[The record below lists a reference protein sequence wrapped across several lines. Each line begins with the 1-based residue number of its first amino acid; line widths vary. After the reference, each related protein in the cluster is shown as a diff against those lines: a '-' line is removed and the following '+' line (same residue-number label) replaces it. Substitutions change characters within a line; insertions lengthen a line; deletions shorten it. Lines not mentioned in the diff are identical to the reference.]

1 MKSIG
6 KSTVFTDRDKPE
18 AGNDRIEAEVNGI
31 RIVGTG
37 RAVPKRILTN
47 DDLSR
52 MMDTNDEWIRTRTG
66 IRERRICEDETTV
79 SLAAEAAKR
88 AVEAACEQWKN
99 ATCESAVCGGRDTE
113 EAQDVQKETAVQYV
127 KNEIGVILVATT
139 TPDYAFPSVACL
151 VQKELG
157 LPDEVMSFDIS
168 AACSGFLYGLDI
180 CRGLLANAKKRFALV
195 IGSEQLSRIADYTDR
210 GSCILF
216 GDGAGAAVVELSD
229 RLYVQRQWSR
239 GDMEALRCL
248 GVGNDNAKLFMQ
260 GNKVFKFAVTALQ
273 QGVEQVL
280 ADAGLTMEDI
290 DHVICHQANLRIIE
304 HVQKKYPEHAEKF
317 YVNIDRY
324 GNTSA
329 ASIPIAIDEMRRSG
343 VLPEGS
349 RVICIGFG
357 AGFTWSAVLFEV

>member
-1 MKSIG
+1 M
-6 KSTVFTDRDKPE
+6 
-18 AGNDRIEAEVNGI
+18 NGL

-37 RAVPKRILTN
+37 HAVPKRILTN

-52 MMDTNDEWIRTRTG
+52 MVETNDEWITSRTG
-66 IRERRICEDETTV
+66 IKARRICEEETTI
-79 SLAAEAAKR
+79 SMAGEAAEQAIRLAAETLQS
-88 AVEAACEQWKN
+88 EAGANEDTNKGIEGGI
-99 ATCESAVCGGRDTE
+99 ESIK
-113 EAQDVQKETAVQYV
+113 KEIA
-127 KNEIGVILVATT
+127 VILVATT
-139 TPDYAFPSVACL
+139 TPEYAFPSVACM
-151 VQKELG
+151 VQKALG
-157 LPDEVMSFDIS
+157 LEDSVMSFDIS
-168 AACSGFLYGLDI
+168 AACSGFLYGLDV
-180 CRGLLANAKKRFALV
+180 CRGLLQNTKKRFALV
-195 IGSEQLSRIADYTDR
+195 IGSEHLSRITDYTDR

-216 GDGAGAAVVELSD
+216 GDGAGAALIELRDS
-229 RLYVQRQWSR
+229 LYVQQHWSR
-239 GDMEALRCL
+239 GDAEALRCK
-248 GVGNDNAKLFMQ
+248 GVGNNDAKLFMQ

-280 ADAGLTMEDI
+280 EAAGLTMEEI

-317 YVNIDRY
+317 YVNIEHY

-343 VLPEGS
+343 ILQNGE

>member
-1 MKSIG
+1 M
-6 KSTVFTDRDKPE
+6 VE
-18 AGNDRIEAEVNGI
+18 
-31 RIVGTG
+31 
-37 RAVPKRILTN
+37 
-47 DDLSR
+47 
-52 MMDTNDEWIRTRTG
+52 TNDEWIRTRTG
-66 IRERRICEDETTV
+66 ICERRICEGETTA
-79 SLAAEAAKR
+79 SLAEGAAKG
-88 AVEAACEQWKN
+88 AIEAACELCGAKDGRNMEQEDIVEYIKN
-99 ATCESAVCGGRDTE
+99 QIAV
-113 EAQDVQKETAVQYV
+113 V
-127 KNEIGVILVATT
+127 LVATT

-195 IGSEQLSRIADYTDR
+195 IGSEQLSRITDYTDR

-216 GDGAGAAVVELSD
+216 GDGSGAALVELSEN
-229 RLYVQRQWSR
+229 LYVQRQWSR
-239 GDMEALRCL
+239 GDMEALRCP

-280 ADAGLTMEDI
+280 TDAGLTMGDI

-343 VLPEGS
+343 ILQSGNK
-349 RVICIGFG
+349 VICIGFG

>member
-1 MKSIG
+1 M
-6 KSTVFTDRDKPE
+6 
-18 AGNDRIEAEVNGI
+18 NGI
-31 RIVGTG
+31 KIVGTG
-37 RAVPKRILTN
+37 RAVPKKVVTN

-52 MMDTNDEWIRTRTG
+52 MVETNDEWIRTRTG
-66 IRERRICEDETTV
+66 IRERRVCEDETTV
-79 SLAAEAAKR
+79 SLATEAAKH
-88 AVEAACEQWKN
+88 AVEAAREQLRN
-99 ATCESAVCGGRDTE
+99 RVA
-113 EAQDVQKETAVQYV
+113 ETACGQQDDIVGYI
-127 KNEIGVILVATT
+127 KDEIAVVLVATT

-151 VQKELG
+151 VQKALE

-180 CRGLLANAKKRFALV
+180 CRGLLSNAKKRFALV
-195 IGSEQLSRIADYTDR
+195 IGSEQLSRITDYTDR

-216 GDGAGAAVVELSD
+216 GDGAGAALVELSD
-229 RLYVQRQWSR
+229 NLYVQRQWSH
-239 GDMEALRCL
+239 GDMEALRCP

-273 QGVEQVL
+273 QGVAQVL
-280 ADAGLTMEDI
+280 ADAGLMMEDV
-290 DHVICHQANLRIIE
+290 DQVICHQANLRIIE

-329 ASIPIAIDEMRRSG
+329 ASIPIAMDEMRRSG
-343 VLPEGS
+343 ILPDGS
-349 RVICIGFG
+349 KVICIGFG

>member
-1 MKSIG
+1 MKNTG
-6 KSTVFTDRDKPE
+6 KSTE
-18 AGNDRIEAEVNGI
+18 YINHDRIEAEVNGI

-52 MMDTNDEWIRTRTG
+52 MVETNDEWIRTRTG
-66 IRERRICEDETTV
+66 IRERRICEGETTV
-79 SLAAEAAKR
+79 SMAAEAAKN
-88 AVEAACEQWKN
+88 AVEAACVSCDAQTGRNKEQ
-99 ATCESAVCGGRDTE
+99 EDT
-113 EAQDVQKETAVQYV
+113 AAYIKSQIA
-127 KNEIGVILVATT
+127 VILVATT

-195 IGSEQLSRIADYTDR
+195 IGSEQLSRITDYTDR

-216 GDGAGAAVVELSD
+216 GDGSGAALVELCD
-229 RLYVQRQWSR
+229 NLYVQRQWSR
-239 GDMEALRCL
+239 GDMEALRCP

-273 QGVEQVL
+273 QGVSQVL
-280 ADAGLTMEDI
+280 EDAGLTMEDI
-290 DHVICHQANLRIIE
+290 DRVVCHQANLRIIE
-304 HVQKKYPEHAEKF
+304 HVQKKYPDHADKF

-343 VLPEGS
+343 FLPDGS
-349 RVICIGFG
+349 KVICIGFG

>member
-1 MKSIG
+1 
-6 KSTVFTDRDKPE
+6 
-18 AGNDRIEAEVNGI
+18 VNGI

-37 RAVPKRILTN
+37 RAVPKRVLTN

-52 MMDTNDEWIRTRTG
+52 MVETSDEWIRTRTG
-66 IRERRICEDETTV
+66 IRERRVCEEETTA
-79 SLAAEAAKR
+79 SL
-88 AVEAACEQWKN
+88 AVEAAQN
-99 ATCESAVCGGRDTE
+99 AIEAACDVCSAEGGCNMKPE
-113 EAQDVQKETAVQYV
+113 DVAEYI

-151 VQKELG
+151 VQRALE

-180 CRGLLANAKKRFALV
+180 CRGLLANAKKRFSLV
-195 IGSEQLSRIADYTDR
+195 IGSEQLSRITDYADR

-216 GDGAGAAVVELSD
+216 GDGSGAALIELSNNC
-229 RLYVQRQWSR
+229 YVQRQWSR
-239 GDMEALRCL
+239 GDMEALRCP

-260 GNKVFKFAVTALQ
+260 GNKVFKFAVNALQ
-273 QGVEQVL
+273 QGMEQVL
-280 ADAGLTMEDI
+280 ADAGLTKENI

-343 VLPEGS
+343 ILPKGN
-349 RVICIGFG
+349 RIICIGFG
-357 AGFTWSAVLFEV
+357 AGFTWSAVLLEV

>member
-1 MKSIG
+1 M
-6 KSTVFTDRDKPE
+6 
-18 AGNDRIEAEVNGI
+18 NGI
-31 RIVGTG
+31 RIAGTG
-37 RAVPKRILTN
+37 RAVPRRILTN

-52 MMDTNDEWIRTRTG
+52 MVETSDEWIRTRTG
-66 IRERRICEDETTV
+66 IRERRICEGETTV
-79 SLAAEAAKR
+79 SLAAEAAMNALE
-88 AVEAACEQWKN
+88 AVGEQ
-99 ATCESAVCGGRDTE
+99 V
-113 EAQDVQKETAVQYV
+113 QDV
-127 KNEIGVILVATT
+127 KNEIGVVLVATT
-139 TPDYAFPSVACL
+139 TPEYAFPSVACL

-180 CRGLLANAKKRFALV
+180 CRGLLANTKKRFALV
-195 IGSEQLSRIADYTDR
+195 IGSEQLSRITDYTDR

-229 RLYVQRQWSR
+229 KLYVQRQWSR
-239 GDMEALRCL
+239 GDMEALRCP

-280 ADAGLTMEDI
+280 ADAKLSMEDI
-290 DHVICHQANLRIIE
+290 DQVICHQANLRIIE

-357 AGFTWSAVLFEV
+357 AGFTWSALLLEV

>member
-1 MKSIG
+1 M
-6 KSTVFTDRDKPE
+6 
-18 AGNDRIEAEVNGI
+18 NGI
-31 RIVGTG
+31 KIVGTG
-37 RAVPKRILTN
+37 RAVPKKVVTN

-52 MMDTNDEWIRTRTG
+52 MVETNDEWIRTRTG
-66 IRERRICEDETTV
+66 IRERRVCEDETTV
-79 SLAAEAAKR
+79 SLATEAAKH
-88 AVEAACEQWKN
+88 AVEAASEQLHN
-99 ATCESAVCGGRDTE
+99 RVA
-113 EAQDVQKETAVQYV
+113 ETACGQQDDIVGYI
-127 KNEIGVILVATT
+127 KDEIAVVLVATT

-151 VQKELG
+151 VQKALE

-180 CRGLLANAKKRFALV
+180 CRGLLSNAKKRFALV
-195 IGSEQLSRIADYTDR
+195 IGSEQLSRITDYTDR

-216 GDGAGAAVVELSD
+216 GDGAGAALVELSD
-229 RLYVQRQWSR
+229 NLYVQRQWSR
-239 GDMEALRCL
+239 GDMEALRCP

-273 QGVEQVL
+273 QGVAQVL

-290 DHVICHQANLRIIE
+290 NHVICHQANLRIIE

-329 ASIPIAIDEMRRSG
+329 ASIPIAMDEMRRSG
-343 VLPEGS
+343 ILPDGS
-349 RVICIGFG
+349 KVICIGFG
-357 AGFTWSAVLFEV
+357 AGFTWSAVLLEV

>member
-1 MKSIG
+1 M
-6 KSTVFTDRDKPE
+6 
-18 AGNDRIEAEVNGI
+18 NGI

-37 RAVPKRILTN
+37 RAVPKRIITN

-52 MMDTNDEWIRTRTG
+52 MVETNDEWIRTRTG
-66 IRERRICEDETTV
+66 IRERRICEGETTV
-79 SLAAEAAKR
+79 SLAAEAAK
-88 AVEAACEQWKN
+88 N
-99 ATCESAVCGGRDTE
+99 ALESAAGQLHLEWKCMPDAPQDEQPSTQGNAEAECAVTQRDIAE
-113 EAQDVQKETAVQYV
+113 YAKSQIA
-127 KNEIGVILVATT
+127 VILVATT

-151 VQKELG
+151 IQKELG

-195 IGSEQLSRIADYTDR
+195 IGSEQLSRITDYTDR

-216 GDGAGAAVVELSD
+216 GDGAGAALVELSD
-229 RLYVQRQWSR
+229 NLYVQRQWSR
-239 GDMEALRCL
+239 GDCEALRCP
-248 GVGNDNAKLFMQ
+248 GVGNDGAKLFMQ

-280 ADAGLTMEDI
+280 SDAGLTMEDI

-343 VLPEGS
+343 VLLNNN

-357 AGFTWSAVLFEV
+357 AGFTWSAVLLEV

>member
-1 MKSIG
+1 M
-6 KSTVFTDRDKPE
+6 
-18 AGNDRIEAEVNGI
+18 NGI

-37 RAVPKRILTN
+37 RAVPNRILTN

-52 MMDTNDEWIRTRTG
+52 MVETNDEWIRTRTG
-66 IRERRICEDETTV
+66 IRERRICEGETTS
-79 SLAAEAAKR
+79 SLAAEAAKK
-88 AVEAACEQWKN
+88 AVEAAGEHLKSLSGGPILCHGCRGEEEPGMQQGDFVAYIK
-99 ATCESAVCGGRDTE
+99 SQIAV
-113 EAQDVQKETAVQYV
+113 V
-127 KNEIGVILVATT
+127 LVATT

-180 CRGLLANAKKRFALV
+180 CRGLLANAGKRFALV
-195 IGSEQLSRIADYTDR
+195 IGSEQLSRITDYTDR

-216 GDGAGAAVVELSD
+216 GDGSGAALVELCD
-229 RLYVQRQWSR
+229 NLYVQRQWSR
-239 GDMEALRCL
+239 GDMEALRCR
-248 GVGNDNAKLFMQ
+248 GVGNDGAKLFMQ

-280 ADAGLTMEDI
+280 TDAGLTMEDI

-343 VLPEGS
+343 ILPSGS
-349 RVICIGFG
+349 KVICIGFG

>member
-1 MKSIG
+1 M
-6 KSTVFTDRDKPE
+6 
-18 AGNDRIEAEVNGI
+18 NGI

-37 RAVPKRILTN
+37 RAVPKQIVTN

-52 MMDTNDEWIRTRTG
+52 MVETSDEWIRTRTG
-66 IRERRICEDETTV
+66 IRERRVCEEETTV
-79 SLAAEAAKR
+79 SLAAEAAGN
-88 AVEAACEQWKN
+88 AVEAACAAYVEK
-99 ATCESAVCGGRDTE
+99 E
-113 EAQDVQKETAVQYV
+113 EYKKQREDITTYV
-127 KNEIGVILVATT
+127 KREIGVILVATT

-151 VQKELG
+151 VQKALE

-180 CRGLLANAKKRFALV
+180 CRGLLANMKKRFALV
-195 IGSEQLSRIADYTDR
+195 IGSEQLSRITDYSDR

-216 GDGAGAAVVELSD
+216 GDGSGAALIELSNN
-229 RLYVQRQWSR
+229 RYVQRQWSR
-239 GDMEALRCL
+239 GDMEALRCP

-304 HVQKKYPEHAEKF
+304 HVQKKYPEHAVKF

-329 ASIPIAIDEMRRSG
+329 ASIPIAMDEMRRSG
-343 VLPEGS
+343 ILPEGS
-349 RVICIGFG
+349 RIICIGFG
-357 AGFTWSAVLFEV
+357 AGFTWSAVLLEV

>member
-1 MKSIG
+1 M
-6 KSTVFTDRDKPE
+6 
-18 AGNDRIEAEVNGI
+18 NGI

-37 RAVPKRILTN
+37 RAVPNRRLTN

-52 MMDTNDEWIRTRTG
+52 MVETNDEWIRTRTG
-66 IRERRICEDETTV
+66 IRERRVCEDETTV
-79 SLAAEAAKR
+79 SMAAEAAKN
-88 AVEAACEQWKN
+88 AVEAA
-99 ATCESAVCGGRDTE
+99 SCGVFDVETE
-113 EAQDVQKETAVQYV
+113 RNMKQEDIAAYI

-151 VQKELG
+151 VQRALE

-195 IGSEQLSRIADYTDR
+195 IGSEQLSRITDYTDR

-216 GDGAGAAVVELSD
+216 GDGSGAALVELSNN
-229 RLYVQRQWSR
+229 LYVQRQWSR
-239 GDMEALRCL
+239 GDMEALRCP
-248 GVGNDNAKLFMQ
+248 GVGNDGTKLFMQ

-280 ADAGLTMEDI
+280 TDAGLTMEDI

-343 VLPEGS
+343 VLQSGNKI
-349 RVICIGFG
+349 ICIGFG
-357 AGFTWSAVLFEV
+357 AGFTWSAVLLEI

>member
-1 MKSIG
+1 M
-6 KSTVFTDRDKPE
+6 VE
-18 AGNDRIEAEVNGI
+18 
-31 RIVGTG
+31 
-37 RAVPKRILTN
+37 
-47 DDLSR
+47 
-52 MMDTNDEWIRTRTG
+52 TNDEWIRTRTG
-66 IRERRICEDETTV
+66 IRERRVCADETTV
-79 SLAAEAAKR
+79 SMAAEAAKN
-88 AVEAACEQWKN
+88 AVEAA
-99 ATCESAVCGGRDTE
+99 SCGVFDVETE
-113 EAQDVQKETAVQYV
+113 RNMKQEDIAAYI

-151 VQKELG
+151 VQRALE

-195 IGSEQLSRIADYTDR
+195 IGSEQLSRITDYTDR
-210 GSCILF
+210 GSCVLF
-216 GDGAGAAVVELSD
+216 GDGSGAALVELSNN
-229 RLYVQRQWSR
+229 LYVQRQWSR
-239 GDMEALRCL
+239 GDMEALRCP
-248 GVGNDNAKLFMQ
+248 GVGNDGAKLFMQ

-280 ADAGLTMEDI
+280 TDAGLTMEDI

-343 VLPEGS
+343 VLQSGNKI
-349 RVICIGFG
+349 ICIGFG
-357 AGFTWSAVLFEV
+357 AGFTWSAVLLEV

>member
-1 MKSIG
+1 
-6 KSTVFTDRDKPE
+6 
-18 AGNDRIEAEVNGI
+18 VNGI
-31 RIVGTG
+31 KIVGTG
-37 RAVPKRILTN
+37 RAVPKKVVTN

-52 MMDTNDEWIRTRTG
+52 MVETNDEWIRTRTG
-66 IRERRICEDETTV
+66 IRERRVCEDETTV
-79 SLAAEAAKR
+79 SLATEAAKH
-88 AVEAACEQWKN
+88 AVEAASEQLRN
-99 ATCESAVCGGRDTE
+99 RVA
-113 EAQDVQKETAVQYV
+113 ETACGQQDDIVGYI
-127 KNEIGVILVATT
+127 KDEIAVVLVATT

-151 VQKELG
+151 VQKALE

-180 CRGLLANAKKRFALV
+180 CRGLLSNAKKRFALV
-195 IGSEQLSRIADYTDR
+195 IGSEQLSRITDYTDR

-216 GDGAGAAVVELSD
+216 GDGAGAALVELSD
-229 RLYVQRQWSR
+229 NLYVQRQWSR

-273 QGVEQVL
+273 QGVAQVL

-329 ASIPIAIDEMRRSG
+329 ASIPIAMDEMRRSG
-343 VLPEGS
+343 ILPDGS
-349 RVICIGFG
+349 KVICIGFG

>member
-1 MKSIG
+1 M
-6 KSTVFTDRDKPE
+6 
-18 AGNDRIEAEVNGI
+18 NGI

-37 RAVPKRILTN
+37 CAVPKRILTN

-52 MMDTNDEWIRTRTG
+52 MVETNDEWIRTRTG
-66 IRERRICEDETTV
+66 IRERRICEEETTV
-79 SLAAEAAKR
+79 SLATQAAQN
-88 AVEAACEQWKN
+88 AVISACECLLTK
-99 ATCESAVCGGRDTE
+99 EKGGNRPE
-113 EAQDVQKETAVQYV
+113 EIAAYIKS
-127 KNEIGVILVATT
+127 EIGVILVATT

-151 VQKELG
+151 VQKELE

-216 GDGAGAAVVELSD
+216 GDGAGAALVELSD
-229 RLYVQRQWSR
+229 KLYVQRQWSR
-239 GDMEALRCL
+239 GDMEALYCP

-260 GNKVFKFAVTALQ
+260 GNKVFKFAVTAFQ

-280 ADAGLTMEDI
+280 ADARLSMEDI
-290 DHVICHQANLRIIE
+290 DRVICHQANLRIIE

-329 ASIPIAIDEMRRSG
+329 ASIPIAMDEMRRSG
-343 VLPEGS
+343 ILPEGS

-357 AGFTWSAVLFEV
+357 AGFTWSAVLLEV

>member
-1 MKSIG
+1 M
-6 KSTVFTDRDKPE
+6 
-18 AGNDRIEAEVNGI
+18 NGI

-37 RAVPKRILTN
+37 RAVPNRRLTN

-52 MMDTNDEWIRTRTG
+52 MVETNDEWIRTRTG
-66 IRERRICEDETTV
+66 ICERRICEGETTA
-79 SLAAEAAKR
+79 SLAAEAAKS
-88 AVEAACEQWKN
+88 AIEAACELCGAESGRNMEQEEIAGYIKN
-99 ATCESAVCGGRDTE
+99 QIA
-113 EAQDVQKETAVQYV
+113 
-127 KNEIGVILVATT
+127 VILVATT

-195 IGSEQLSRIADYTDR
+195 IGSEQLSRITDYTDR

-216 GDGAGAAVVELSD
+216 GDGSGAALVELSNN
-229 RLYVQRQWSR
+229 LYVQRQWSR
-239 GDMEALRCL
+239 GDMEALRCP
-248 GVGNDNAKLFMQ
+248 GVGNDGAKLFMQ

-280 ADAGLTMEDI
+280 ADAGLTMGDI

-343 VLPEGS
+343 ILPNGNKI
-349 RVICIGFG
+349 ICIGFG
-357 AGFTWSAVLFEV
+357 AGFTWSAVLLEV

>member
-1 MKSIG
+1 M
-6 KSTVFTDRDKPE
+6 
-18 AGNDRIEAEVNGI
+18 NGI

-52 MMDTNDEWIRTRTG
+52 MVETNDEWIRTRTG
-66 IRERRICEDETTV
+66 IRERRICEGETTV
-79 SLAAEAAKR
+79 SLATEAAKN
-88 AVEAACEQWKN
+88 AVEAACEQLK
-99 ATCESAVCGGRDTE
+99 AQAARVPGEQAESTACGAESDCER
-113 EAQDVQKETAVQYV
+113 YI

-151 VQKELG
+151 VQKALE

-195 IGSEQLSRIADYTDR
+195 IGSEQLSRITDYTDR

-216 GDGAGAAVVELSD
+216 GDGAGAALVELCD
-229 RLYVQRQWSR
+229 NLYVQRQWSR

-280 ADAGLTMEDI
+280 ADAELTMENI
-290 DHVICHQANLRIIE
+290 DRIVCHQANLRIIE
-304 HVQKKYPEHAEKF
+304 HVQKKYPEHADKF

-343 VLPEGS
+343 ILPEGS
-349 RVICIGFG
+349 RIICIGFG
-357 AGFTWSAVLFEV
+357 AGFTWSAVLLEV

>member
-1 MKSIG
+1 M
-6 KSTVFTDRDKPE
+6 
-18 AGNDRIEAEVNGI
+18 NGI
-31 RIVGTG
+31 KIVGTG
-37 RAVPKRILTN
+37 RAVPKKVVTN

-52 MMDTNDEWIRTRTG
+52 MVETNDEWIRTRTG
-66 IRERRICEDETTV
+66 IRERRVCEDETTV
-79 SLAAEAAKR
+79 SLATEAAKH
-88 AVEAACEQWKN
+88 AVEAASEQLRNRVAETACEQQDDIVGYIKD
-99 ATCESAVCGGRDTE
+99 EIAV
-113 EAQDVQKETAVQYV
+113 V
-127 KNEIGVILVATT
+127 LVATT

-151 VQKELG
+151 VQKALE

-180 CRGLLANAKKRFALV
+180 CRGLLSNAKKRFALV
-195 IGSEQLSRIADYTDR
+195 IGSEQLSRITDYTDR

-216 GDGAGAAVVELSD
+216 GDGAGAALVELSD
-229 RLYVQRQWSR
+229 NLYVQRQWSR

-273 QGVEQVL
+273 QGVAQVL

-290 DHVICHQANLRIIE
+290 NHVICHQANLRIIE
-304 HVQKKYPEHAEKF
+304 HVQKKFPEHTEKF

-343 VLPEGS
+343 ILPDGS
-349 RVICIGFG
+349 KVICIGFG

>member
-1 MKSIG
+1 
-6 KSTVFTDRDKPE
+6 
-18 AGNDRIEAEVNGI
+18 VNGI

-37 RAVPKRILTN
+37 HAVPDRIVTN

-52 MMDTNDEWIRTRTG
+52 MVETNDEWIRTRTG
-66 IRERRICEDETTV
+66 IRERRICENETTI
-79 SLAAEAAKR
+79 SLAVQAAENAIRMAA
-88 AVEAACEQWKN
+88 E
-99 ATCESAVCGGRDTE
+99 TMPE
-113 EAQDVQKETAVQYV
+113 EEI
-127 KNEIGVILVATT
+127 KNEIAVILVATT
-139 TPDYAFPSVACL
+139 TPEYAFPSVACM
-151 VQKELG
+151 VQKALR
-157 LPDEVMSFDIS
+157 LSDTVMSFDVS

-180 CRGLLANAKKRFALV
+180 ARGLLNNSRKRFALV

-216 GDGAGAAVVELSD
+216 GDGAGAVLVEQSNG
-229 RLYVQRQWSR
+229 LYVQRNWSR
-239 GDMEALRCL
+239 GDDEALRCK

-280 ADAGLTMEDI
+280 EDAGLTMEEVDY
-290 DHVICHQANLRIIE
+290 VICHQANLRIIE
-304 HVQKKYPEHAEKF
+304 HVQKKYPLHAGKF
-317 YVNIDRY
+317 FVNIENY

-343 VLPEGS
+343 ILPSGS
-349 RVICIGFG
+349 RVISIGFG

>member
-1 MKSIG
+1 M
-6 KSTVFTDRDKPE
+6 
-18 AGNDRIEAEVNGI
+18 NGI

-52 MMDTNDEWIRTRTG
+52 MVETNDEWIRTRTG
-66 IRERRICEDETTV
+66 IRERRICDGETTV
-79 SLAAEAAKR
+79 SMAGEAAKN
-88 AVEAACEQWKN
+88 AVEAACGQLRSSGEPEGCNVYNAEDERNVQQEEIAAYIKN
-99 ATCESAVCGGRDTE
+99 
-113 EAQDVQKETAVQYV
+113 Q
-127 KNEIGVILVATT
+127 IGVILVATT

-151 VQKELG
+151 VQKELA

-180 CRGLLANAKKRFALV
+180 CRGLLANAGKRFALV

-216 GDGAGAAVVELSD
+216 GDGAGAALVELSD
-229 RLYVQRQWSR
+229 NLYVQRQWSR
-239 GDMEALRCL
+239 GDMEALRCP
-248 GVGNDNAKLFMQ
+248 GVGIDNAKLFMQ

-273 QGVEQVL
+273 QGVSQVL
-280 ADAGLTMEDI
+280 EDAGLTMEDI

-304 HVQKKYPEHAEKF
+304 HVQKKYPEHADKF

-329 ASIPIAIDEMRRSG
+329 ASIPIAIDEMCRSG
-343 VLPEGS
+343 VLLSGDK
-349 RVICIGFG
+349 VICIGFG
-357 AGFTWSAVLFEV
+357 AGFTWSAVLLEV

>member
-1 MKSIG
+1 M
-6 KSTVFTDRDKPE
+6 
-18 AGNDRIEAEVNGI
+18 NGI
-31 RIVGTG
+31 KIVGTG
-37 RAVPKRILTN
+37 RAVPKRVVTN

-52 MMDTNDEWIRTRTG
+52 MVETNDEWIRTRTG
-66 IRERRICEDETTV
+66 IRERRVCEDETTV
-79 SLAAEAAKR
+79 SLATEAAKH
-88 AVEAACEQWKN
+88 AVEAASEQLRN
-99 ATCESAVCGGRDTE
+99 RVA
-113 EAQDVQKETAVQYV
+113 ETACGQQDDIVGYI
-127 KNEIGVILVATT
+127 KDEIAVVLVATT

-151 VQKELG
+151 VQKALE

-180 CRGLLANAKKRFALV
+180 CRGILSNAKKRFALV
-195 IGSEQLSRIADYTDR
+195 IGSEQLSRITDYTDR

-216 GDGAGAAVVELSD
+216 GDGAGAALVELSD
-229 RLYVQRQWSR
+229 NLYVQRQWSR

-273 QGVEQVL
+273 QGVAQVL

-329 ASIPIAIDEMRRSG
+329 ASIPIAMDEMRRSG
-343 VLPEGS
+343 ILPDGS
-349 RVICIGFG
+349 KVICIGFG

>member
-1 MKSIG
+1 M
-6 KSTVFTDRDKPE
+6 
-18 AGNDRIEAEVNGI
+18 NGI

-52 MMDTNDEWIRTRTG
+52 MVETNDEWIRTRTG
-66 IRERRICEDETTV
+66 IRERRVCEEETTV
-79 SLAAEAAKR
+79 SLATEAAKN
-88 AVEAACEQWKN
+88 AVEMACEQLRVQMPRLSGEW
-99 ATCESAVCGGRDTE
+99 AESAACGAEGDYERYIKD
-113 EAQDVQKETAVQYV
+113 
-127 KNEIGVILVATT
+127 EIGVILVATT

-151 VQKELG
+151 VQKALE

-180 CRGLLANAKKRFALV
+180 CRGLLSNAKKRFALV
-195 IGSEQLSRIADYTDR
+195 IGSEQLSRITDYTDR

-216 GDGAGAAVVELSD
+216 GDGAGAALVELSD
-229 RLYVQRQWSR
+229 NLYVQRQWSR
-239 GDMEALRCL
+239 GDMEALRCP

-273 QGVEQVL
+273 QGVVQVL
-280 ADAGLTMEDI
+280 ADAGLTMENI

-343 VLPEGS
+343 TLPEGS
-349 RVICIGFG
+349 RIICIGFG
-357 AGFTWSAVLFEV
+357 AGFTWSAVLLEV

>member
-1 MKSIG
+1 MQEETPK
-6 KSTVFTDRDKPE
+6 TVK
-18 AGNDRIEAEVNGI
+18 DRIEAEVNGI

-52 MMDTNDEWIRTRTG
+52 MVETNDEWIRTRTG
-66 IRERRICEDETTV
+66 ICERRVCEEETTV
-79 SLAAEAAKR
+79 SLAAQAAKN
-88 AVEAACEQWKN
+88 AVEAACM
-99 ATCESAVCGGRDTE
+99 VCSPDGERDMQQE
-113 EAQDVQKETAVQYV
+113 DIAAYIKS
-127 KNEIGVILVATT
+127 EIAVILVATT

-151 VQKELG
+151 VQRALE

-195 IGSEQLSRIADYTDR
+195 IGSEQLSRITDYTDR

-216 GDGAGAAVVELSD
+216 GDGAGAAVVELSNHC
-229 RLYVQRQWSR
+229 YVQRQWSR
-239 GDMEALRCL
+239 GDMEALRCP

-280 ADAGLTMEDI
+280 EDAGLTMEDI

-343 VLPEGS
+343 ILPEGS
-349 RVICIGFG
+349 RIICIGFG
-357 AGFTWSAVLFEV
+357 AGFTWSAVLLEV

>member
-1 MKSIG
+1 M
-6 KSTVFTDRDKPE
+6 
-18 AGNDRIEAEVNGI
+18 NGI

-37 RAVPKRILTN
+37 HAVPDRIVTN

-52 MMDTNDEWIRTRTG
+52 MVETNDEWIRTRTG
-66 IRERRICEDETTV
+66 IRERRICEDETTI
-79 SLAAEAAKR
+79 SLAVQAAENAIRMAA
-88 AVEAACEQWKN
+88 E
-99 ATCESAVCGGRDTE
+99 TMPE
-113 EAQDVQKETAVQYV
+113 EEI
-127 KNEIGVILVATT
+127 KNEIAVILVATT
-139 TPDYAFPSVACL
+139 TPEYAFPSVACM
-151 VQKELG
+151 VQKALR
-157 LPDEVMSFDIS
+157 LSDTVMSFDVS

-180 CRGLLANAKKRFALV
+180 ARGLLNNSRKRFALV

-216 GDGAGAAVVELSD
+216 GDGAGAVLVEQSNG
-229 RLYVQRQWSR
+229 LYVQRNWSR
-239 GDMEALRCL
+239 GDDEALRCK

-280 ADAGLTMEDI
+280 EDAGLTMEEVDY
-290 DHVICHQANLRIIE
+290 VICHQANLRIIE
-304 HVQKKYPEHAEKF
+304 HVQKKYPLHAGKF
-317 YVNIDRY
+317 FVNIEKY

-343 VLPEGS
+343 ILPSGS
-349 RVICIGFG
+349 RVISIGFG

>member
-1 MKSIG
+1 M
-6 KSTVFTDRDKPE
+6 
-18 AGNDRIEAEVNGI
+18 NGI
-31 RIVGTG
+31 RIAGTG
-37 RAVPKRILTN
+37 RAVPRRILTN

-52 MMDTNDEWIRTRTG
+52 MVETSDEWIRTRTG
-66 IRERRICEDETTV
+66 IRERRICEGETTV
-79 SLAAEAAKR
+79 SLAAEAAKNALE
-88 AVEAACEQWKN
+88 AVGEN
-99 ATCESAVCGGRDTE
+99 L
-113 EAQDVQKETAVQYV
+113 QDV

-139 TPDYAFPSVACL
+139 TPEYAFPSVACL

-157 LPDEVMSFDIS
+157 LSDEVMSFDIS

-195 IGSEQLSRIADYTDR
+195 IGSEQLSRITDYTDR

-239 GDMEALRCL
+239 GDMDALRCP
-248 GVGNDNAKLFMQ
+248 GVGNDGAKLFMQ

-280 ADAGLTMEDI
+280 TDAGLTMEEI

-343 VLPEGS
+343 VLPSGNK
-349 RVICIGFG
+349 VICIGFG
-357 AGFTWSAVLFEV
+357 AGFTWSAVLLEV

>member
-1 MKSIG
+1 M
-6 KSTVFTDRDKPE
+6 
-18 AGNDRIEAEVNGI
+18 NGI
-31 RIVGTG
+31 KIVGTG
-37 RAVPKRILTN
+37 RAVPKKVVTN

-52 MMDTNDEWIRTRTG
+52 MVETNDEWIRTRTG
-66 IRERRICEDETTV
+66 IRERRVCEDETTV
-79 SLAAEAAKR
+79 SLATEAAKH
-88 AVEAACEQWKN
+88 AVEAASEQLRN
-99 ATCESAVCGGRDTE
+99 RVA
-113 EAQDVQKETAVQYV
+113 ETACGQQDDIVGYI
-127 KNEIGVILVATT
+127 KDEIAVVLVATT

-151 VQKELG
+151 VQKALE

-180 CRGLLANAKKRFALV
+180 CRGLLSNAKKRFALV
-195 IGSEQLSRIADYTDR
+195 IGSEQLSRITDYTDR

-216 GDGAGAAVVELSD
+216 GDGAGAALVELSD
-229 RLYVQRQWSR
+229 NLYVQRQWSR

-273 QGVEQVL
+273 QGVAQVL

-290 DHVICHQANLRIIE
+290 NHVICHQANLRIIE

-329 ASIPIAIDEMRRSG
+329 ASIPIAMDEMRRSG
-343 VLPEGS
+343 ILPDGS
-349 RVICIGFG
+349 KVICIGFG

>member
-1 MKSIG
+1 M
-6 KSTVFTDRDKPE
+6 
-18 AGNDRIEAEVNGI
+18 NDRIEAEVNGI
-31 RIVGTG
+31 RIAGTG
-37 RAVPKRILTN
+37 RAVPRRILTN

-52 MMDTNDEWIRTRTG
+52 MVETSDEWIRTRTG
-66 IRERRICEDETTV
+66 IRERRICEGETTV
-79 SLAAEAAKR
+79 SLAAEAAMNALE
-88 AVEAACEQWKN
+88 AVGEQ
-99 ATCESAVCGGRDTE
+99 V
-113 EAQDVQKETAVQYV
+113 QDV
-127 KNEIGVILVATT
+127 KNEIGVVLVATT
-139 TPDYAFPSVACL
+139 TPEYAFPSVACL

-195 IGSEQLSRIADYTDR
+195 IGSEQLSRITDYTDR

-216 GDGAGAAVVELSD
+216 GDGAGAAVVELSNK
-229 RLYVQRQWSR
+229 LYVQRQWSR
-239 GDMEALRCL
+239 GDMEALRCP

-260 GNKVFKFAVTALQ
+260 GNRVFKFAVTALQ

-280 ADAGLTMEDI
+280 ADAKLSMGDI
-290 DHVICHQANLRIIE
+290 DQVICHQANLRIIE

-357 AGFTWSAVLFEV
+357 AGFTWSALLLEV

>member
-1 MKSIG
+1 M
-6 KSTVFTDRDKPE
+6 
-18 AGNDRIEAEVNGI
+18 NGI
-31 RIVGTG
+31 KIVGTG
-37 RAVPKRILTN
+37 RAVPKKVVTN

-52 MMDTNDEWIRTRTG
+52 MVETNDEWIRTRTG
-66 IRERRICEDETTV
+66 IRERRVCEDETTV
-79 SLAAEAAKR
+79 SLATEAAKH
-88 AVEAACEQWKN
+88 AVEAASEQLRN
-99 ATCESAVCGGRDTE
+99 RVA
-113 EAQDVQKETAVQYV
+113 ETACGQQDDIGGYI
-127 KNEIGVILVATT
+127 KDEIAVVLVATT

-151 VQKELG
+151 VQKALE

-180 CRGLLANAKKRFALV
+180 CRGLLSNAKKRFALV
-195 IGSEQLSRIADYTDR
+195 IGSEQLSRITDYTDR

-216 GDGAGAAVVELSD
+216 GDGAGAALVELSD
-229 RLYVQRQWSR
+229 NLYVQRQWSR
-239 GDMEALRCL
+239 GDMEALRCP

-273 QGVEQVL
+273 QGVAQVL

-329 ASIPIAIDEMRRSG
+329 ASIPIAMDEMRRSG
-343 VLPEGS
+343 ILPDGS
-349 RVICIGFG
+349 KVICIGFG

>member
-1 MKSIG
+1 M
-6 KSTVFTDRDKPE
+6 VE
-18 AGNDRIEAEVNGI
+18 
-31 RIVGTG
+31 
-37 RAVPKRILTN
+37 
-47 DDLSR
+47 
-52 MMDTNDEWIRTRTG
+52 TNDEWIRTRTG
-66 IRERRICEDETTV
+66 IRERRVCEDETTV
-79 SLAAEAAKR
+79 SLAAEAALN
-88 AVEAACEQWKN
+88 AVEAACEQLRNK
-99 ATCESAVCGGRDTE
+99 TT
-113 EAQDVQKETAVQYV
+113 ETACGQREDIAEYI

-151 VQKELG
+151 VQKALE

-180 CRGLLANAKKRFALV
+180 CRGLLSNAKKRFALV
-195 IGSEQLSRIADYTDR
+195 IGSEQLSRITDYTDR

-216 GDGAGAAVVELSD
+216 GDGAGAALVELSD
-229 RLYVQRQWSR
+229 TLYVQRQWSR
-239 GDMEALRCL
+239 GDMEALRCP
-248 GVGNDNAKLFMQ
+248 GVGNDNAKLYMQ

-273 QGVEQVL
+273 QGVAQVL
-280 ADAGLTMEDI
+280 EDAALTMEDI

-343 VLPEGS
+343 ILPTGS
-349 RVICIGFG
+349 KVICIGFG

>member
-1 MKSIG
+1 M
-6 KSTVFTDRDKPE
+6 
-18 AGNDRIEAEVNGI
+18 NDRIEAEVNGI
-31 RIVGTG
+31 RIAGTG

-52 MMDTNDEWIRTRTG
+52 MVETSDEWIRTRTG
-66 IRERRICEDETTV
+66 IRERRICEGETTV
-79 SLAAEAAKR
+79 SLAAEAAMNALE
-88 AVEAACEQWKN
+88 AVGEQ
-99 ATCESAVCGGRDTE
+99 V
-113 EAQDVQKETAVQYV
+113 QDV
-127 KNEIGVILVATT
+127 KNEIGVVLVATT
-139 TPDYAFPSVACL
+139 TPEYAFPSVACL

-195 IGSEQLSRIADYTDR
+195 IGSEQLSRITDYTDR

-216 GDGAGAAVVELSD
+216 GDGAGAAVVELSNK
-229 RLYVQRQWSR
+229 LYVQRQWSR
-239 GDMEALRCL
+239 GDMEALRCP

-280 ADAGLTMEDI
+280 ADAKLSMEDI

-357 AGFTWSAVLFEV
+357 AGFTWSALLLEV

>member
-1 MKSIG
+1 M
-6 KSTVFTDRDKPE
+6 
-18 AGNDRIEAEVNGI
+18 NGI
-31 RIVGTG
+31 KIVGTG
-37 RAVPKRILTN
+37 RAVPKKVVTN

-52 MMDTNDEWIRTRTG
+52 MVETNDEWIRTRTG
-66 IRERRICEDETTV
+66 IRERRVCEDETTV
-79 SLAAEAAKR
+79 SLATEAAKH
-88 AVEAACEQWKN
+88 AVEAASEQLRN
-99 ATCESAVCGGRDTE
+99 RVA
-113 EAQDVQKETAVQYV
+113 ETACGQQDDIVGYI
-127 KNEIGVILVATT
+127 KDEIAVVLVATT

-151 VQKELG
+151 VQKALE

-180 CRGLLANAKKRFALV
+180 CRGLLSNAKKRFALV
-195 IGSEQLSRIADYTDR
+195 IGSEQLSRITDYTDR

-216 GDGAGAAVVELSD
+216 GDGAGAALVELSD
-229 RLYVQRQWSR
+229 NLYVQRQWSR

-273 QGVEQVL
+273 QGVAQVL

-329 ASIPIAIDEMRRSG
+329 ASIPIAMDEMRRSG
-343 VLPEGS
+343 ILPDGS
-349 RVICIGFG
+349 KVICIGFG

>member
-1 MKSIG
+1 M
-6 KSTVFTDRDKPE
+6 
-18 AGNDRIEAEVNGI
+18 NGI

-52 MMDTNDEWIRTRTG
+52 MVETNDEWIRSRTG
-66 IRERRICEDETTV
+66 ICERRVCDGETTA
-79 SLAAEAAKR
+79 SMAEEAAKN
-88 AVEAACEQWKN
+88 ALEAACELRDIIEANNVEKEEVLQYIKDRI
-99 ATCESAVCGGRDTE
+99 AV
-113 EAQDVQKETAVQYV
+113 V
-127 KNEIGVILVATT
+127 LVATT

-151 VQKELG
+151 VQKALE

-180 CRGLLANAKKRFALV
+180 CRGLLANTKKRFALI
-195 IGSEQLSRIADYTDR
+195 IGSEQLSRITDYTDR

-216 GDGAGAAVVELSD
+216 GDGAGAALVELCEN
-229 RLYVQRQWSR
+229 LYVQRQWSR
-239 GDMEALRCL
+239 GDAEALRCL

-280 ADAGLTMEDI
+280 TDAGLTMDDI
-290 DHVICHQANLRIIE
+290 NHVICHQANLRIIE

-317 YVNIDRY
+317 YVNIEKY

-329 ASIPIAIDEMRRSG
+329 ASIPIVIDEMRRSG
-343 VLPEGS
+343 ILLSGNK
-349 RVICIGFG
+349 VICIGFG
-357 AGFTWSAVLFEV
+357 AGFTWSAVLLQV

>member
-1 MKSIG
+1 M
-6 KSTVFTDRDKPE
+6 
-18 AGNDRIEAEVNGI
+18 NGI

-37 RAVPKRILTN
+37 RAVPKRIVTN

-52 MMDTNDEWIRTRTG
+52 MVETNDEWIRTRTG
-66 IRERRICEDETTV
+66 IRERRVCEEETTV
-79 SLAAEAAKR
+79 SLAAEAAKN
-88 AVEAACEQWKN
+88 AVEAACEQLCN
-99 ATCESAVCGGRDTE
+99 RAT
-113 EAQDVQKETAVQYV
+113 ETAGRQQEDVEGYI
-127 KNEIGVILVATT
+127 KNEIAVILVATT

-151 VQKELG
+151 VQKALE

-180 CRGLLANAKKRFALV
+180 CRGLLSNAKKRFALV
-195 IGSEQLSRIADYTDR
+195 IGSEQLSRITDYTDR

-216 GDGAGAAVVELSD
+216 GDGAGAALVELSD
-229 RLYVQRQWSR
+229 NLYVQRQWSR
-239 GDMEALRCL
+239 GDMEALRCP

-273 QGVEQVL
+273 QGVAQVL
-280 ADAGLTMEDI
+280 ADAGLMMEDI

-329 ASIPIAIDEMRRSG
+329 ASIPIAMDEMRRSG
-343 VLPEGS
+343 ILPDGS
-349 RVICIGFG
+349 KVICIGFG

>member
-1 MKSIG
+1 M
-6 KSTVFTDRDKPE
+6 D
-18 AGNDRIEAEVNGI
+18 DRIEAKVNGI

-37 RAVPKRILTN
+37 RAVPNRRLTN

-52 MMDTNDEWIRTRTG
+52 MVETNDEWIRTRTG
-66 IRERRICEDETTV
+66 IRERRICEEETSV
-79 SLAAEAAKR
+79 SL
-88 AVEAACEQWKN
+88 AVEAAKC
-99 ATCESAVCGGRDTE
+99 AMESAAETLQTERNTVAGRAAEQALDWSNGDVE
-113 EAQDVQKETAVQYV
+113 PDAQPEDVSGYIKS
-127 KNEIGVILVATT
+127 EIAVILVATT
-139 TPDYAFPSVACL
+139 TPDYAFPSTACL
-151 VQKELG
+151 VQKALE

-195 IGSEQLSRIADYTDR
+195 IGSEQLSRITDYTDR

-216 GDGAGAAVVELSD
+216 GDGAGAALVELRD
-229 RLYVQRQWSR
+229 NLYVQRQWSR
-239 GDMEALRCL
+239 GDCEALRCP
-248 GVGNDNAKLFMQ
+248 GVGNDGAKLFMQ

-280 ADAGLTMEDI
+280 SDARMTMEDI
-290 DHVICHQANLRIIE
+290 DRVICHQANLRIIE

-343 VLPEGS
+343 ILPEGS
-349 RVICIGFG
+349 RIICIGFG
-357 AGFTWSAVLFEV
+357 AGFTWSAVLLEV

>member
-1 MKSIG
+1 M
-6 KSTVFTDRDKPE
+6 
-18 AGNDRIEAEVNGI
+18 NGI
-31 RIVGTG
+31 KIVGTG
-37 RAVPKRILTN
+37 RAVPKKVVTN

-52 MMDTNDEWIRTRTG
+52 MVETNDEWIRTRTG
-66 IRERRICEDETTV
+66 IRERRVCEDETTV
-79 SLAAEAAKR
+79 SLATEAAKH
-88 AVEAACEQWKN
+88 AVEAASEQLRN
-99 ATCESAVCGGRDTE
+99 RVA
-113 EAQDVQKETAVQYV
+113 ETACGQQDDIVGYI
-127 KNEIGVILVATT
+127 KDEIAVVLVATT

-151 VQKELG
+151 VQKALE

-180 CRGLLANAKKRFALV
+180 CRGLLSNAKKRFALV
-195 IGSEQLSRIADYTDR
+195 IGSEQLSRITDYTDR

-216 GDGAGAAVVELSD
+216 GDGAGAALVELSD
-229 RLYVQRQWSR
+229 NLYVQRQWSR
-239 GDMEALRCL
+239 GDMEALRCP

-273 QGVEQVL
+273 QGVAQVL

-329 ASIPIAIDEMRRSG
+329 ASIPIAMDEMRRSG
-343 VLPEGS
+343 ILPDGS
-349 RVICIGFG
+349 KVICIGFG

>member
-1 MKSIG
+1 M
-6 KSTVFTDRDKPE
+6 
-18 AGNDRIEAEVNGI
+18 NGI
-31 RIVGTG
+31 RIIGTG
-37 RAVPKRILTN
+37 RAVPNRRLTN

-52 MMDTNDEWIRTRTG
+52 MVETNDEWIRTRTG
-66 IRERRICEDETTV
+66 ICERRICEEETTA
-79 SLAAEAAKR
+79 SLAAEAAKG
-88 AVEAACEQWKN
+88 AVEAACELCGAEDGRSRVKEDIVEYIKN
-99 ATCESAVCGGRDTE
+99 QIAV
-113 EAQDVQKETAVQYV
+113 V
-127 KNEIGVILVATT
+127 LVATT

-195 IGSEQLSRIADYTDR
+195 IGSEQLSRITDYTDR

-216 GDGAGAAVVELSD
+216 GDGSGAALVELSEN
-229 RLYVQRQWSR
+229 LYVQRQWSR
-239 GDMEALRCL
+239 GDMEALRCP

-280 ADAGLTMEDI
+280 TDAGLTMGDI

-329 ASIPIAIDEMRRSG
+329 ASIPIAIDEMRHSG
-343 VLPEGS
+343 ILQSGNK
-349 RVICIGFG
+349 VICIGFG